1 MRQDSQE
8 RPETHHVRKF
18 PRQAV
23 QRQPA
28 GALRIHV
35 AHPSRVHTRLERGQE
50 QYACIRG
57 GGRPPYQTLLASM
70 DDPYES
76 SHPLDHEQPPAAVDS
91 KTPWYNISPDLAR
104 YTPQEIGYG
113 YRDGPYAGDGYRK
126 LPEELY
132 EGSVQVGLPRLPQ
145 PVFIGYLPPR
155 VRLWRKNAR
164 DGLSA
169 Q

>member
-1 MRQDSQE
+1 
-8 RPETHHVRKF
+8 
-18 PRQAV
+18 
-23 QRQPA
+23 
-28 GALRIHV
+28 
-35 AHPSRVHTRLERGQE
+35 
-50 QYACIRG
+50 
-57 GGRPPYQTLLASM
+57 
-70 DDPYES
+70 
-76 SHPLDHEQPPAAVDS
+76 PAAVDS

-164 DGLSA
+164 DRSEEHTSELQSRFDLVCRLLLEKKKNKKKNKEIDYSKNETDRER
-169 Q
+169 